1 MNTEKVE
8 LGKLYFE
15 EGLPGFS
22 HLQFFRLLSEDEN
35 SPFYVL
41 QSQEQEEQVEFWI
54 VDPFIFFQDYE
65 FTLPQQAKEQL
76 RITEETPIAVVNIVT
91 VRPDGQVTVNLK
103 APIVINREN
112 RMAKQVILN
121 DEKYELRKPLFQL
134 SVNATNE

>member
-1 MNTEKVE
+1 MNMEKVE

-15 EGLPGFS
+15 EGIPGFVN
-22 HLQFFRLLSEDEN
+22 LQFFRLLSEDAN

-41 QSQEQEEQVEFWI
+41 QSYEQEEQVEFWA
-54 VDPFIFFQDYE
+54 VDPFMFFQDYE

-76 RITEETPIAVVNIVT
+76 RITEDTAIAVVNVVT
-91 VRPDGQVTVNLK
+91 VRPNGQVTVNLK
-103 APIVINREN
+103 APIIINREN

-134 SVNATNE
+134 PVTATSE